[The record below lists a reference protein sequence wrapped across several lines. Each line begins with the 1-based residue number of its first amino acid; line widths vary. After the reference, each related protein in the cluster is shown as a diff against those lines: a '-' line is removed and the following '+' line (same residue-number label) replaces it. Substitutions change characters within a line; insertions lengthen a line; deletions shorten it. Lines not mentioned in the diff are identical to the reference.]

1 MRQKEKLWNQNF
13 GYTVLTDY
21 DKYLKMPLPLFI
33 LDAVNDINEINIASG
48 EFRISYN
55 NCFKEQ
61 RNNVF
66 FFDLEDNLYTNEKKS
81 YHKLHVT
88 NYNNYGLYLR

>member
-1 MRQKEKLWNQNF
+1 MRQNEKLWNQNF

-33 LDAVNDINEINIASG
+33 LDEVNNINIASG
-48 EFRISYN
+48 AFRINYN

-66 FFDLEDNLYTNEKKS
+66 FFNLDNNLYTNEKKD
-81 YHKLHVT
+81 YHELHVT